1 MSLADDLVYLETE
14 DACANCGLKDARALT
29 IHHLD
34 STLPKDES
42 YDNKIVLCHNC
53 HQCHHQHK
61 GPTAEQLIEAKRRL
75 IVKTLT
81 RPGLNAL
88 KQAFRKP
95 AVVAMPFL
103 VSHLIEFGYLRH
115 ESDLSSCSDDE
126 WGPDRDVV
134 VEAAYVITPNGR
146 RLLEKW
152 NLK

>member
-14 DACANCGLKDARALT
+14 GACANCGLKDARALT
-29 IHHLD
+29 IHHLN
-34 STLPKDES
+34 STLPKDDS

-53 HQCHHQHK
+53 HQCHHQKK

-75 IVKTLT
+75 IIKTLT

-103 VSHLIEFGYLRH
+103 VNHLVEFGYLRH
-115 ESDLSSCSDDE
+115 ESVHSSCSDDE
-126 WGPDRDVV
+126 WGLDIVVV
-134 VEAAYVITPNGR
+134 VEAIYVITPKGR
-146 RLLEKW
+146 TLLEKW
-152 NLK
+152 DLK